1 MGFYVRKS
9 LKAGPFRV
17 NLSKSGVGVS
27 AGVPGLRVGHGPR
40 GNYVH
45 MGRHGV
51 YYGASLG
58 GTRHRASRSPA
69 VAPGYA
75 SPPPPSEVLLEDV
88 AGATAH
94 QMSSSSS
101 SELLAQINAAEKQI
115 ALAPILVV
123 VGLIVALAVERSPVA
138 GGVVLLVTAMGAIWL
153 HQWDGARKSVVVF
166 YDVND
171 QSAVR
176 YQSLIDRF
184 GHATSCQRVWRVV
197 AAGAVRTTYQ
207 RKVNAGASSLVKRVP
222 ISLST
227 NGPKVLKTNISV
239 PSVESKSRS
248 VYLLPDRILVKDGK
262 TYAEIAYR
270 DVRVANSPERF
281 IESGT
286 VPRDSRQVDTTWT
299 YVNVKGGPDRR
310 FKNNRQIP
318 IMLYGDVVITA
329 PNGLNLIWQFSTP
342 ESASQMAAG
351 IAAMRAAP

>member
-51 YYGASLG
+51 YYRASLG

-94 QMSSSSS
+94 QISSSSS

-138 GGVVLLVTAMGAIWL
+138 GGVVLLVTAMG
-153 HQWDGARKSVVVF
+153 
-166 YDVND
+166 
-171 QSAVR
+171 
-176 YQSLIDRF
+176 
-184 GHATSCQRVWRVV
+184 
-197 AAGAVRTTYQ
+197 
-207 RKVNAGASSLVKRVP
+207 
-222 ISLST
+222 
-227 NGPKVLKTNISV
+227 
-239 PSVESKSRS
+239 RS
-248 VYLLPDRILVKDGK
+248 GF
-262 TYAEIAYR
+262 T
-270 DVRVANSPERF
+270 
-281 IESGT
+281 SGT
-286 VPRDSRQVDTTWT
+286 ALGSPLSSSTTSTTSRPCGTS
-299 YVNVKGGPDRR
+299 R
-310 FKNNRQIP
+310 
-318 IMLYGDVVITA
+318 
-329 PNGLNLIWQFSTP
+329 
-342 ESASQMAAG
+342 
-351 IAAMRAAP
+351 